1 MPRSA
6 VAFGARAALA
16 ITLILFSVS
25 LVSRARA
32 EVFDASRPGWDALSV
47 FVGMARAELG
57 APRVVVTQQL
67 DYSTLVPE
75 DALVLVHP
83 VGDLDLAS
91 LSRFL
96 HEGGRIVLLD
106 DFGDGDLLLSHFGM
120 TRRPLGEP
128 SQTLGNRMYLPIAKP
143 SGYHPTVIDVDHV
156 VLNHASC
163 IDHPDLSS
171 VLEVETRQGEKKAV
185 AVAGAVG
192 KGRLLAVSDS
202 SVFVDGM
209 LRFPGNETFARA
221 VIRYAVEDDVWGKRG
236 GRLVVV
242 SDAVK
247 QVGVF
252 GEASATAAF
261 FEEAT
266 RGLREALQKLRED
279 GLTGTPALAV
289 AVLAALGCVLW
300 VAKRAAKPHAPQL
313 PRFLLPVSA
322 LARGGQ
328 PSHVSTLVAKST
340 PRALALL
347 EHKVAFEEKLAVWL
361 GLPEAQKLPPQAELF
376 ALLQERGVSATLLT
390 ELRQL
395 FFRLAQAETWLL
407 SRGRAPTVSEGEVV
421 RISERLQ
428 AILVALNGTAGPK
441 SVRSAGLVPPRRLS

>member
-1 MPRSA
+1 MLVVGLLIGGVFALPSA
-6 VAFGARAALA
+6 F
-16 ITLILFSVS
+16 
-25 LVSRARA
+25 A
-32 EVFDASRPGWDALSV
+32 ESFDAARPGWDALSG

-67 DYSTLVPE
+67 EYSTLTPE

-83 VGDLDLAS
+83 IGDLDLAS

-120 TRRPLGEP
+120 MRKPLGEP
-128 SQTLGNRMYLPIAKP
+128 SQTLGNRLYLPIAKP
-143 SGYHPTVIDVDHV
+143 SGYHPTVNDVDHV

-171 VLEVETRQGEKKAV
+171 VLEVETRSGEKKAV

-202 SVFVDGM
+202 SVFVDSM
-209 LRFPGNETFARA
+209 LRFPGNEAFARA
-221 VIRYAVEDDVWGKRG
+221 VIRYSVEDDVWGKRG
-236 GRLVVV
+236 GKLVIV
-242 SDAVK
+242 SDALK

-252 GEASATAAF
+252 GEASPVAAF
-261 FEEAT
+261 FEEVS
-266 RGLREALQKLRED
+266 RSLRESLQKLREE

-300 VAKRAAKPHAPQL
+300 VAKRAARPHTPQL
-313 PRFLLPVSA
+313 PRFLLPVST
-322 LARGGQ
+322 LGRGGQ
-328 PSHVSTLVAKST
+328 AGHVSTLVAKST

-347 EHKVAFEEKLAVWL
+347 EHKVAFEEKLAAWL
-361 GLPEAQKLPPQAELF
+361 GFAESQKLPPQPELF
-376 ALLQERGVSATLLT
+376 ELLRQRGVSSTQLT

-407 SRGRAPTVSEGEVV
+407 SRGRAPTVSESEVV
-421 RISERLQ
+421 RISERLE
-428 AILVALNGTAGPK
+428 ALLAALTGSAGPK
-441 SVRSAGLVPPRRLS
+441 SVRRSHAS